1 MAAPP
6 DVSPAGIRARQKE
19 QRETRY
25 MEVYTTHIYPE
36 LTQRLIQ
43 LPENAAGKLAGQ
55 YRREMYVDKHVLE
68 WLAARLAADFPGW
81 TMTPS
86 CDTRGEFNELVVQ
99 ICEG

>member
-1 MAAPP
+1 MAAPI

-19 QRETRY
+19 QREARY
-25 MEVYTTHIYPE
+25 MEVYTAQIYPE

-68 WLAARLAADFPGW
+68 WLAARLAANFPGW

>member
-1 MAAPP
+1 MAAPLN
-6 DVSPAGIRARQKE
+6 VSPTGIRARQKE
-19 QRETRY
+19 LRETRY
-25 MEVYTTHIYPE
+25 MEVYTTHICHE
-36 LTQRLIQ
+36 LKQCLVG

-55 YRREMYVDKHVLE
+55 YRRQMYVDKHVLE

-86 CDTRGEFNELVVQ
+86 CDTKGEFNELVVQ